1 MERQR
6 SLWNRWK
13 PGFGRDGSH
22 AEFVSVPVETLIEKP
37 DQLSF
42 EQAAALGLGYL
53 TAWSAIVTAGR
64 VSPNDIVLVI
74 GATGAVGSA
83 AVKIAKHIGAKRV
96 IGVLRK
102 EADRSRTRDISSDDW
117 LVLEKEP
124 LP

>member
-1 MERQR
+1 MVRQR

-22 AEFVSVPVETLIEKP
+22 AEFVSVPVETLVEKP

-64 VSPNDIVLVI
+64 VSSNDLVLVL
-74 GATGAVGSA
+74 GATGSVGSA
-83 AVKIAKHIGAKRV
+83 AVKIAKHFGAKRI
-96 IGVLRK
+96 IGILRK
-102 EADRSRTRDISSDDW
+102 EADRTRTAGIPSD
-117 LVLEKEP
+117 
-124 LP
+124 